1 MTDSLNWALAC
12 DIVGGPEGCE
22 GRSAAAATAASR
34 AAVYSGF
41 MSSVALGVA
50 SKEVSLRYEG
60 IYALSYALPT
70 QDQDEYQSAE

>member
-1 MTDSLNWALAC
+1 MTDSLNCALAC

-50 SKEVSLRYEG
+50 SKKVSLQYEG
-60 IYALSYALPT
+60 MNAVFYALPT
-70 QDQDEYQSAE
+70 QVQDEYQSAE